1 MTPGRPWVLSFAGC
15 FACLFVIAVPEATA
29 RLGAEEAKP
38 SLVQPIWSGKPPGE
52 TKELPPE
59 QDVTEPDQKDPGGK
73 PIIRLTNVSIPTVS
87 LYRPTKENDTGT
99 AVVICPGGGHHILA
113 FNHEGTETAEWLTT
127 LGVTGIV
134 LKYRVPSR
142 TPDGQRW
149 LAAVQDAQRAM
160 SFVRAKASEWKLDPQ
175 RIGILGFSAGGETAA
190 LTSYFADRQ
199 YQPVDAVD
207 QVSFRPDF
215 AMLIYPAYF
224 DKTGEPTK
232 MREDVTI
239 TKDAPPTF
247 LVHAWDDP
255 VTVFSSLHIAA
266 ALTKA
271 GVPAELHIYAT
282 GGHGYGMRDTG
293 ANVNT
298 WPQRAADW
306 LKESGLLTRPE
317 RPPVGPK

>member
-1 MTPGRPWVLSFAGC
+1 MPIQKQKLAVSG
-15 FACLFVIAVPEATA
+15 FACLFAAVAMLPQAPL
-29 RLGAEEAKP
+29 RAEETKP
-38 SLVQPIWSGKPPGE
+38 ALVLPIWPGKAPGE

-59 QDVTEPDQKDPGGK
+59 ENVTKPGQKDAGGK

-87 LYRPTKENDTGT
+87 VYRPAKEKDTGT
-99 AVVICPGGGHHILA
+99 AVIICPGGGHQILA
-113 FNHEGTETAEWLTT
+113 FNHEGTEVAEWLTT

-134 LKYRVPSR
+134 LKYRVPTR
-142 TPDGQRW
+142 TPDGKRW
-149 LAAVQDAQRAM
+149 LAAVQDAQRAV
-160 SFVRAKASEWKLDPQ
+160 SFVRAKAKEWELNPQ
-175 RIGILGFSAGGETAA
+175 RIGILGFSAGGETAG

-199 YQPVDAVD
+199 YEPADEID

-224 DKTGEPTK
+224 EKKGEPTK
-232 MREDVTI
+232 LREDVAI
-239 TKDAPPTF
+239 TKNAPPTF

-266 ALTKA
+266 ELRKV
-271 GVPAELHIYAT
+271 GVPTELHIYAN

-293 ANVNT
+293 HDVNT

-306 LKESGLLTRPE
+306 LKQNRLLSRQD
-317 RPPVGPK
+317 GDG

>member
-1 MTPGRPWVLSFAGC
+1 MPYWKLTATWL
-15 FACLFVIAVPEATA
+15 ACLIAVAGSSM
-29 RLGAEEAKP
+29 RLKAEEVKP
-38 SLVQPIWSGKPPGE
+38 SAVQPIWPGKPPGE

-59 QDVTEPDQKDPGGK
+59 QDTTKPDQKDPGGK

-87 LYRPTKENDTGT
+87 FYRPAKNKDTGT
-99 AVVICPGGGHHILA
+99 AIIICPGGGHHILA
-113 FNHEGTETAEWLTT
+113 LNHEGTETAEWLTT

-142 TPDGQRW
+142 TPNDRRW
-149 LAAVQDAQRAM
+149 LAAVQDAQRAV
-160 SFVRAKASEWKLDPQ
+160 SFVRAKSDQWQIDPK

-199 YQPVDAVD
+199 YQPVDEID
-207 QVSFRPDF
+207 QASFRPDF

-224 DKTGEPTK
+224 EKPGEPAT

-239 TKDAPPTF
+239 TKSAPPTF

-255 VTVFSSLHIAA
+255 VTVFSSLHIAT
-266 ALTKA
+266 ALRKV
-271 GVPAELHIYAT
+271 GVPTEMHIYAA

-293 ANVNT
+293 ELVNT
-298 WPQRAADW
+298 WPERAADW
-306 LKESGLLTRPE
+306 LRQQRLLDPSL
-317 RPPVGPK
+317 GP

>member
-1 MTPGRPWVLSFAGC
+1 MPLRKLCAGS
-15 FACLFVIAVPEATA
+15 FACLFTVAVTYSTT
-29 RLGAEEAKP
+29 LLQAEEMKP
-38 SLVQPIWSGKPPGE
+38 SLTQPIWPGKPPGE
-52 TKELPPE
+52 TKDLPPE
-59 QDVTEPDQKDPGGK
+59 QDITKPDQKDPGGK

-87 LYRPTKENDTGT
+87 LYRPAKEIDTGT
-99 AVVICPGGGHHILA
+99 AIIICPGGGHHILA
-113 FNHEGTETAEWLTT
+113 LNHEGTETAEWLTT

-149 LAAVQDAQRAM
+149 LAAVQDAQRAV
-160 SFVRAKASEWKLDPQ
+160 SLVRAKAKEWGLNPQ
-175 RIGILGFSAGGETAA
+175 RIGILGFSAGGETAG

-199 YQPVDAVD
+199 YQPIDDVD
-207 QVSFRPDF
+207 QVSFRPNF

-224 DKTGEPTK
+224 EKKDEPSK
-232 MREDVTI
+232 MRGDVTI

-255 VTVFSSLHIAA
+255 VTVFSSLHIATE
-266 ALTKA
+266 LRKV
-271 GVPAELHIYAT
+271 GVPTELHIYAT

-293 ANVNT
+293 ENVNS

-306 LKESGLLTRPE
+306 LIKSHLLARP
-317 RPPVGPK
+317 K